1 MQVAVLIWP
10 YIGAL
15 WERSLYDTHDPNTR
29 WWGLRKKKKEDV
41 TPLPPNI
48 AISIRNLGKE
58 FTRRSFTGK
67 KTVVTA
73 ISDLSVDIPSHGIFV
88 LLGPNGCVISS
99 SLPA

>member
-1 MQVAVLIWP
+1 M
-10 YIGAL
+10 
-15 WERSLYDTHDPNTR
+15 YDAHTIDTR

-41 TPLPPNI
+41 TPPPPNI

-58 FTRRSFTGK
+58 FITRSFIGK

-73 ISDLSVDIPSHGIFV
+73 ISDLSVDIPKRGIFV
-88 LLGPNGCVISS
+88 LLGPNGWVTPS